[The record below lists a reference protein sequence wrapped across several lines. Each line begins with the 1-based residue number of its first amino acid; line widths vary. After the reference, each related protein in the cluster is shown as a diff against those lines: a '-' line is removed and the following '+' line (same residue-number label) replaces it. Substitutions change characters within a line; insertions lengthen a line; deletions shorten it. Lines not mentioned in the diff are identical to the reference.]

1 MRIGRFEHAN
11 GGTIFLDEVADM
23 SLFTQAKVLRVIQE
37 KEFERLGSNE
47 TVKTDVRIIS
57 ATNKNLMELMRQSLF
72 REDLFYRLNVVTI
85 RLPPLRERGGDIQLL
100 VAFFLKKA
108 AAEMNKRLTGV
119 DPKAMEMLES
129 YRWPGNIR
137 ELENTVER
145 AVLLAEGDW
154 ITPDDLNFLFP
165 GEEPA
170 PEGAGLLLPASG
182 IRLEDAER
190 ELIRQALERTGWVQK
205 EAARLLGVSS
215 RTLNYKISR
224 YGFTHPG
231 WKQNRT
237 RP

>member
-1 MRIGRFEHAN
+1 
-11 GGTIFLDEVADM
+11 
-23 SLFTQAKVLRVIQE
+23 VIQE

-57 ATNKNLMELMRQSLF
+57 ATNKNLLELMRQSLF

-85 RLPPLRERGGDIQLL
+85 RLPPLRERGGDIPLL

-108 AAEMNKRLTGV
+108 AAEMNKRISGI
-119 DPKAMEMLES
+119 DAKAMEMLES

-145 AVLLAEGDW
+145 AVLLAEADT
-154 ITPDDLNFLFP
+154 ITPDDLNFLFAD
-165 GEEPA
+165 GEQAPA
-170 PEGAGLLLPASG
+170 GAGLQLPAGG
-182 IRLEDAER
+182 IRLEEAEK

-215 RTLNYKISR
+215 RALNYKISR
-224 YGFTHPG
+224 FGFTHPG
-231 WKQNRT
+231 WKQNKT
-237 RP
+237 PS